1 MIKLDNRRIDLLIK
15 QGQGLFYVKLAQIE
29 YFLAASETLNF
40 TAAAKTLYISQPALS
55 KQIKAIED
63 EIGVRL
69 FTRSKRRVCLTP
81 AGVSFKHDL
90 EVILTQL
97 DSAVE
102 KVKLINREQIGIIRI
117 GCFQGA
123 AVEDLIYQISEKSIA
138 QMPQT
143 KIIFLRG
150 GFREIREMLKNN
162 EVDIILTLDFEMKEL
177 YIYKSKV
184 VFSKRTA
191 LVYSDKSMLA
201 ETKNI
206 CMDDFSKVPL
216 LTLSAEASYG
226 ANHNSVN
233 IIRKLG
239 LVNQKIETYK
249 SWETMLTYLK
259 MGHGFTVMFENVN
272 EKMNGLRQFMIPQT
286 DFLNSIVAVWKDES
300 LILDRFIFDC
310 INNL

>member
-1 MIKLDNRRIDLLIK
+1 M
-15 QGQGLFYVKLAQIE
+15 KLAQIE

-69 FTRSKRRVCLTP
+69 FTRNKRKVCLTP

-90 EVILTQL
+90 EAILTQL

-102 KVKLINREQIGIIRI
+102 KVRLINREKTGIIRI

-123 AVEDLIYQISEKSIA
+123 AIEDLIYQISEKNKVR
-138 QMPQT
+138 MPEI
-143 KIIFLRG
+143 KIIFHRG
-150 GFREIREMLKNN
+150 GFKEIREMLKND
-162 EVDIILTLDFEMKEL
+162 EVDIILTLDFELKEL
-177 YIYKSKV
+177 YTYKTKV

-191 LVYSDKSMLA
+191 LFYSDKSMLA
-201 ETKNI
+201 EIKNLCI
-206 CMDDFSKVPL
+206 ADFGKVPL
-216 LTLSAEASYG
+216 LTLSPEASYG
-226 ANHNSVN
+226 AYHNTIN
-233 IIRKLG
+233 LIRKLG
-239 LVNQKIETYK
+239 LINQKIETYE

-259 MGHGFTVMFENVN
+259 MGYGFTVMFENIN
-272 EKMNGLRQFMIPQT
+272 EKMNGLKQFMIPQSE
-286 DFLNSIVAVWKDES
+286 FSNSIVAVWKDES
-300 LILDRFIFDC
+300 LILDRFINDY